1 MTLPGASTIPAV
13 FTDKII
19 SCKQIGRRIVDMV
32 HENLVPSRIITREAI
47 ENAIYM
53 DLAIGGSTNAVL
65 HLLALANELNIELSL
80 QDFEE
85 TEPHHAMYCKC
96 APQRSLRSGRPCFYS
111 GGVPAIFKQLES
123 IVHKECLNV
132 SGQTWARS

>member
-1 MTLPGASTIPAV
+1 
-13 FTDKII
+13 
-19 SCKQIGRRIVDMV
+19 MV

-80 QDFEE
+80 QDFERLSR
-85 TEPHHAMYCKC
+85 TPPCIANVR
-96 APQRSLRSGRPCFYS
+96 PSGVYAVDDLFYS
-111 GGVPAIFKQLES
+111 GGVPAIFKQL
-123 IVHKECLNV
+123 
-132 SGQTWARS
+132 